1 MYIQIEPNADGS
13 HDYQIGGA
21 LENGWAV
28 VPSDMQIPDSF
39 PYVDVLVDMV
49 THPSIDGGADI
60 TRWEVVSMTTR
71 EIPEEP
77 IVPKSSTIWDELDAA
92 YQEGVDSV

>member
-21 LENGWAV
+21 LENGYAV
-28 VPSDMQIPDSF
+28 VPSDMKIPDSF
-39 PYVDVLVDMV
+39 PYVDIIVETV
-49 THPSIDGGADI
+49 TIPSIDGGADI
-60 TRWEVVSMTTR
+60 TRAEVVSMTTR

-77 IVPKSSTIWDELDAA
+77 AVPESDTIWDELDAA